1 MGIGSTREE
10 ILEVAF
16 DLFSVNGYEATS
28 ISQIADAVGIR
39 KASLYSHF
47 GSKQDILDTVIESV
61 IRGYEENSLFASADW
76 DDPGFIKDKKGMK
89 ADAAA
94 KMIQEHVSFILHDPV
109 ISRGRKMLTI
119 EQFRS
124 DELAELYTRMN
135 YDDIMRFFE
144 GMISFLIRSK
154 VLTKADIGVMAAQLA
169 LPVAACISLCDRE
182 PRREKEAMELIRKHV
197 LQFFKVY
204 GRQK

>member
-144 GMISFLIRSK
+144 GMISFLIRIK